1 MTNTSGVAINS
12 FTLSYDLL
20 VLNDQD
26 RSNSW
31 NVAVSTSNKSFT
43 PVAGLGYS
51 SAAASDDL
59 GVQAIEKT
67 QTITLDSSV
76 EAGSTFYVQFSSN
89 DVSGSGS
96 RDELGIDNI
105 VINAGDAPSGATV
118 SISDASIVEG
128 DEGTKTLIFTV
139 TRGDG
144 TGAASVDYAT
154 SDGTAEAGSDYQSA
168 AGTIEF
174 AENETSK
181 TISVTINGD
190 TDIEANETFTV
201 TLSNPSDGLTIA
213 DAEATGTIETDDIA
227 ITKISAIQGSGT
239 ESTMKGDTVTV
250 EAVVTA
256 DFQSNSD
263 SDYNGFFLQ
272 EEASDS
278 DNDASTSEGLFVYEG
293 GNSVDVKVGDK
304 VKVTGTVTEYN
315 GETQLTLSSVEVVDG
330 SNDHL
335 GDVTPAAIA
344 FPTTNVIQNDAGQ
357 LVADLEAYEGMLVTV
372 PEVMTVGDLYTLGR
386 YNEVGLT
393 SGGRIATFT
402 QTNDPSVEGFA
413 QFQQD
418 AAARALVID
427 DAFYKSSGQNKNPIY
442 PQGGLNADEGPI
454 LRAGD
459 TVSDLQGVL
468 TYRPANT
475 QTDRDGKPLEFANFR
490 LIPTEEPQFVSNNP
504 RPEEAPDVG
513 GTLKVASFNVLNFF
527 TTLNVDGAE
536 TGPAGNMDP
545 RGAENDNEYVRQLDK
560 LASAMIKLGADIF
573 GLTELENGQQGDSA
587 LDALIAKLNGLGET
601 VYDYVKTGPIQ
612 GAMGDPVEGDAIKVG
627 FIYNTGTVDAIGDY
641 ALLDETVDD
650 RFQSVGTQR
659 PTLAQTF
666 EQKSGGEKITVAINH
681 LKSKGSVVDGDE
693 ATGDGQANNNH
704 VRTEAAEALVDWLKN
719 DPTGEG
725 NGDNLIIGDLN
736 SYLKEDPIKAIQAG
750 ADDKPGTDDDYTS
763 LLSSDD
769 YSFGFPISLDGV
781 PQVQTYGSLD
791 HALASASLAT
801 KVTGAAS
808 WHINAD
814 EASVLDYNTNYKSE
828 EQQSDLY
835 KNDPYRSSDHDP
847 LIVGLDLSNSE
858 TPLNVS
864 VYNGPS
870 FDGQIVPTKNIE
882 LDSLSQ
888 TKLSGAEIAAYDAG
902 SKQLLVTSSDG
913 LQYLDISDPK
923 APSLSRTVD
932 LKTVTDP
939 STGNNFTTT
948 DITSVAAKNGIIA
961 VALPAA
967 NKTDAG
973 QVVFLD
979 KDGAVLGSV
988 TVGSLPDML
997 TFTPDGMK
1005 VLVANEGEP
1014 SKGFEVNPKGSV
1026 SIIDLSNGADQ
1037 ATVETADFTAFD
1049 GQENALRAE
1058 GVRIFEGQSVSDDV
1072 EPEYIAVTPDGTKA
1086 LVTLQEANAVAI
1098 VDIESAAVTEIV
1110 PLGGKSFA
1118 NLLADFSDRDG
1129 AGGEE
1134 AINLTTDNPVIGQ
1147 FMPDAI
1153 SSYTAGDGK
1162 VYFVTANE
1170 GDDRDDF
1177 LPNEET
1183 IRLKNDD
1190 YKLDSDTYPN
1200 ATELKQD
1207 ADLGRLNVSNAALLD
1222 GDTDG
1227 DGDVDQILTYG
1238 ARSFSI
1244 LDANGKM
1251 IFDSGDAIERIVAS
1265 EFPDLFDD
1273 GRSGKKGPEPEGVT
1287 VAEIGGRSYAFVGLE
1302 RSNLSLVFD
1311 VTDPTNVTYTTAAT
1325 TEGDEEPEGTLVISA
1340 ADSPTGKALYVSP
1353 NEGSKTLSI
1362 YEATVAEP
1370 EPFTLELLHFSD
1382 QEGATNAIEDAPN
1395 LSAVLNA
1402 LRGQDLGNDGMAD
1415 NTLTISSGDL
1425 FIPGV
1430 FGNASAALYGAAGI
1444 ADIQIQNELGI
1455 QASALG
1461 NHDFDYGTKA
1471 LAGLISGSAGEGT
1484 SAGGMILGKDFA
1496 GTAFPYLSSNLVFST
1511 DEDLAPLEVA
1521 GGQAPQGNVVTS
1533 SVVIDVNGEKIG
1545 VVGAT
1550 TPILGSISSTGGVG
1564 ILPEDFDNTPT
1575 PEQLDALAAVIQ
1587 TEVDA
1592 LLEANPQMDKVI
1604 LTSHMQQISIEE
1616 ALATRLHD
1624 VDIIIAGGSDTRLLD
1639 DNDRPRDDQS
1649 SQGQYPFFTT
1659 DAKGHP
1665 IAVVNTDGQ
1674 YQYVGRLVIDF
1685 DENGHLVTDSYDE
1698 EISGAYATDDQGV
1711 AALGAENM
1719 VDPEIQTIIDQM
1731 EEQIIATESN
1741 VFGLSDVFLNG
1752 NRSGTGSA
1760 TDPDG
1765 VRTQETN
1772 LGDLTADANLAY
1784 ANEMAQKLGE
1794 EAPVLVSIKNGG
1806 GIRASIGE
1814 TVVPAGGTEAVRTAN
1829 EPLVDGEGNI
1839 IKPEG
1844 GISQTDIQGA
1854 LAFNNSLSLVT
1865 LTRAE
1870 LVAVLEHGV
1879 AGLPGVAGQFAQ
1891 VAGIEMS
1898 FDPTRE
1904 AGDRIVNA
1912 AIVDENGDAIANL
1925 VVDGEIA
1932 GDPGQS
1938 FRVVTLG
1945 FLAGGGDNYPF
1956 PTGDAVNRV
1965 DLIDLDGD
1973 GNADDMTTGDATF
1986 AFDGTEQD
1994 AFAEYLHDNYLE
2006 TPYSVADQGPLGDI
2020 RIQNLA
2026 LRDDV
2031 VSLIGTG
2038 DGGNS
2043 GGGDGVTG
2051 GGSDPVIDTGTDGGD
2066 VFENPTFPG
2075 SIDGGAGIDRVSLPN
2090 AYSDYVLTPTEG
2102 GFALALASDPSE
2114 VIDLSNV
2121 EVLQF
2126 GDLTLERNDS
2136 PEAATIY
2143 GLYGSIFGRTP
2154 DLTGISFWVDANE
2167 SGVSLETVAEFFTQS
2182 AEFID
2187 TYGANPTD
2195 DALVDGFFG
2204 NILGRTGDAEGEA
2217 FWKAALDNGLSTA
2230 DLLLG
2235 FAQSSEF
2242 VGLIDNQI
2250 DDGIFVIQ

>member
-1 MTNTSGVAINS
+1 MGSASSDIDNATYEETVVSGTKEQLLAAISNPDNWNGNNS
-12 FTLSYDLL
+12 RIS
-20 VLNDQD
+20 VLADGPFEVEGADQ
-26 RSNSW
+26 
-31 NVAVSTSNKSFT
+31 T
-43 PVAGLGYS
+43 GG
-51 SAAASDDL
+51 SDT
-59 GVQAIEKT
+59 G
-67 QTITLDSSV
+67 
-76 EAGSTFYVQFSSN
+76 
-89 DVSGSGS
+89 SGSGAEGEFVPYS
-96 RDELGIDNI
+96 YDFETDLAANGWTVVSVDSDSDNTWSVGSYSGDQFADVNAYGDTAAANDWLISPLIDLSGNENP
-105 VINAGDAPSGATV
+105 VVSFQNAKNFDDTSAADPEVKFLYSTDYSGSGNPEDATWTEVSYNSSNGNYAEVGSGDLDLSAVKGQQVYFAFQYTS
-118 SISDASIVEG
+118 S
-128 DEGTKTLIFTV
+128 
-139 TRGDG
+139 G
-144 TGAASVDYAT
+144 TGNGSSSRWQIDDFSVR
-154 SDGTAEAGSDYQSA
+154 DGGDSNNGGGNGGNNGS
-168 AGTIEF
+168 EP
-174 AENETSK
+174 
-181 TISVTINGD
+181 
-190 TDIEANETFTV
+190 
-201 TLSNPSDGLTIA
+201 TL
-213 DAEATGTIETDDIA
+213 
-227 ITKISAIQGSGT
+227 ISAIQGSGR
-239 ESTMKGDTVTV
+239 ESTMKGDTVTI
-250 EAVVTA
+250 EAIVTA

-278 DNDASTSEGLFVYEG
+278 DDDASTSEGLFVYEG
-293 GNSVDVKVGDK
+293 GNSIDVKVGDK
-304 VKVTGTVTEYN
+304 VKVTGTVTEFN
-315 GETQLTLSSVEVVDG
+315 GETQISLSNVEVIDG
-330 SNDHL
+330 SASHL
-335 GDVTPAAIA
+335 SEVAPAKIA
-344 FPTTNVIQNDAGQ
+344 FPSTNVVQNEDGQ
-357 LVADLEAYEGMLVTV
+357 WVADLEAYEGMLVKV
-372 PEVMTVGDLYTLGR
+372 PEAMTVGDLYTLGR
-386 YNEVGLT
+386 FNEVGLT
-393 SGGRIATFT
+393 SGGRIATYT

-413 QFQQD
+413 QFQKD

-427 DAFYKSSGQNKNPIY
+427 DAFEDAQHRDPIFPQN
-442 PQGGLNADEGPI
+442 GGLSAQEPNI

-459 TVSDLQGVL
+459 TVENLTGVL
-468 TYRPANT
+468 AYRGA
-475 QTDRDGKPLEFANFR
+475 RSEGENFR
-490 LIPTEEPQFVSNNP
+490 LIPTEEPEFVSSNP

-527 TTLNVDGAE
+527 TTLDAGGAK
-536 TGPAGNMDP
+536 TGPADNMDP
-545 RGAENDNEYVRQLDK
+545 RGAETQNEYVRQLDK

-627 FIYNTGTVDAIGDY
+627 FIYNTGTVEAIGDY

-681 LKSKGSVVDGDE
+681 LKSKGTVVDGDE
-693 ATGDGQANNNH
+693 AIGDGQANNNH
-704 VRTEAAEALVDWLKN
+704 VRTEAAKALVDWLKN

-750 ADDKPGTDDDYTS
+750 ADDTPGTDDDYTS

-769 YSFGFPISLDGV
+769 YSYGFPISLDDV
-781 PQVQTYGSLD
+781 PQVQTFGSLD

-801 KVTGAAS
+801 KVTGAAT

-923 APSLSRTVD
+923 VPSLTRTVD

-988 TVGSLPDML
+988 TVGSVPDMV

-1026 SIIDLSNGADQ
+1026 SIIDLSSGVDQ
-1037 ATVETADFTAFD
+1037 VTVETADFTAFD

-1118 NLLADFSDRDG
+1118 NLLTDFSDRDG

-1200 ATELKQD
+1200 AGDLKND
-1207 ADLGRLNVSNAALLD
+1207 ADLGRLNVSNAALLN

-1273 GRSGKKGPEPEGVT
+1273 GRSDNKGPEPEGVT
-1287 VAEIGGRSYAFVGLE
+1287 VSEIGGRSYAFVGLE

-1311 VTDPTNVTYTTAAT
+1311 VTDPANVTYTTAAT
-1325 TEGDEEPEGTLVISA
+1325 TQGDEAPEGTLVISA
-1340 ADSPTGKALYVSP
+1340 DESPTGKALYISP
-1353 NEGSKTLSI
+1353 NENSETLSI
-1362 YEATVAEP
+1362 YEA
-1370 EPFTLELLHFSD
+1370 
-1382 QEGATNAIEDAPN
+1382 
-1395 LSAVLNA
+1395 
-1402 LRGQDLGNDGMAD
+1402 
-1415 NTLTISSGDL
+1415 
-1425 FIPGV
+1425 
-1430 FGNASAALYGAAGI
+1430 
-1444 ADIQIQNELGI
+1444 
-1455 QASALG
+1455 
-1461 NHDFDYGTKA
+1461 
-1471 LAGLISGSAGEGT
+1471 
-1484 SAGGMILGKDFA
+1484 
-1496 GTAFPYLSSNLVFST
+1496 
-1511 DEDLAPLEVA
+1511 
-1521 GGQAPQGNVVTS
+1521 
-1533 SVVIDVNGEKIG
+1533 SVV
-1545 VVGAT
+1545 
-1550 TPILGSISSTGGVG
+1550 
-1564 ILPEDFDNTPT
+1564 
-1575 PEQLDALAAVIQ
+1575 
-1587 TEVDA
+1587 
-1592 LLEANPQMDKVI
+1592 
-1604 LTSHMQQISIEE
+1604 
-1616 ALATRLHD
+1616 
-1624 VDIIIAGGSDTRLLD
+1624 
-1639 DNDRPRDDQS
+1639 
-1649 SQGQYPFFTT
+1649 
-1659 DAKGHP
+1659 
-1665 IAVVNTDGQ
+1665 
-1674 YQYVGRLVIDF
+1674 
-1685 DENGHLVTDSYDE
+1685 
-1698 EISGAYATDDQGV
+1698 
-1711 AALGAENM
+1711 
-1719 VDPEIQTIIDQM
+1719 
-1731 EEQIIATESN
+1731 
-1741 VFGLSDVFLNG
+1741 
-1752 NRSGTGSA
+1752 
-1760 TDPDG
+1760 
-1765 VRTQETN
+1765 
-1772 LGDLTADANLAY
+1772 
-1784 ANEMAQKLGE
+1784 
-1794 EAPVLVSIKNGG
+1794 
-1806 GIRASIGE
+1806 
-1814 TVVPAGGTEAVRTAN
+1814 
-1829 EPLVDGEGNI
+1829 
-1839 IKPEG
+1839 
-1844 GISQTDIQGA
+1844 
-1854 LAFNNSLSLVT
+1854 
-1865 LTRAE
+1865 
-1870 LVAVLEHGV
+1870 
-1879 AGLPGVAGQFAQ
+1879 
-1891 VAGIEMS
+1891 
-1898 FDPTRE
+1898 
-1904 AGDRIVNA
+1904 
-1912 AIVDENGDAIANL
+1912 
-1925 VVDGEIA
+1925 
-1932 GDPGQS
+1932 
-1938 FRVVTLG
+1938 
-1945 FLAGGGDNYPF
+1945 GGGD
-1956 PTGDAVNRV
+1956 TG
-1965 DLIDLDGD
+1965 G
-1973 GNADDMTTGDATF
+1973 
-1986 AFDGTEQD
+1986 GT
-1994 AFAEYLHDNYLE
+1994 
-2006 TPYSVADQGPLGDI
+2006 
-2020 RIQNLA
+2020 
-2026 LRDDV
+2026 
-2031 VSLIGTG
+2031 
-2038 DGGNS
+2038 

-2051 GGSDPVIDTGTDGGD
+2051 GGSDPVIDTGTDSGD

-2102 GFALALASDPSE
+2102 GFALALASDPSDM
-2114 VIDLSNV
+2114 IDLSNV

-2154 DLTGISFWVDANE
+2154 DLTGISFWVGANE

-2182 AEFID
+2182 AEFIA